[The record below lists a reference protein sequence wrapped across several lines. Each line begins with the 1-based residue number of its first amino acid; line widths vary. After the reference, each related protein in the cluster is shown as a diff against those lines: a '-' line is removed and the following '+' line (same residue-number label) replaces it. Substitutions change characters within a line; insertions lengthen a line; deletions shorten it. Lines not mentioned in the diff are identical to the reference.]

1 MSGRS
6 SAFVSLPAAYLVVTV
21 LDEWLVHVAWVKGEI
36 DVDNASVTSQ
46 TPYISFPARGHRR
59 VRFCLN
65 TIAARLDVTS
75 MSFVSFNNLP
85 NPSTNV
91 LAIKQ
96 QQPPPVVDLDVLQ
109 AASRVL
115 QEQLL
120 KDAQIIP
127 DYGEMFAYGAHLH
140 FHLVQFPV
148 FLRET
153 AGSSGQY
160 SVFPDDYRVPF
171 LKRKLAGIPEGLFQ
185 YFTGA

>member
-1 MSGRS
+1 
-6 SAFVSLPAAYLVVTV
+6 
-21 LDEWLVHVAWVKGEI
+21 
-36 DVDNASVTSQ
+36 
-46 TPYISFPARGHRR
+46 
-59 VRFCLN
+59 
-65 TIAARLDVTS
+65 
-75 MSFVSFNNLP
+75 MSFLSFNNLQ
-85 NPSTNV
+85 NPSANV

-127 DYGEMFAYGAHLH
+127 DHGEMFAYSAYPRP
-140 FHLVQFPV
+140 HLVEPPV
-148 FLRET
+148 FSCET

-171 LKRKLAGIPEGLFQ
+171 LKRKLAGVPEGLFQ
-185 YFTGA
+185 YFTGASSSCVARRSVLTPRLVANAISHMGLMPEIDRAWVTIDNKLFLWDYVEGCVQRPLHPIKHKN

>member
-1 MSGRS
+1 
-6 SAFVSLPAAYLVVTV
+6 
-21 LDEWLVHVAWVKGEI
+21 
-36 DVDNASVTSQ
+36 
-46 TPYISFPARGHRR
+46 
-59 VRFCLN
+59 
-65 TIAARLDVTS
+65 
-75 MSFVSFNNLP
+75 MSFVSFNNLQ

-91 LAIKQ
+91 LAVKQ
-96 QQPPPVVDLDVLQ
+96 QQPSPVVDLDVLQ

-127 DYGEMFAYGAHLH
+127 DHGEMFAYSPYPRLH
-140 FHLVQFPV
+140 FLEVPV
-148 FLRET
+148 FSCET

>member
-1 MSGRS
+1 
-6 SAFVSLPAAYLVVTV
+6 
-21 LDEWLVHVAWVKGEI
+21 
-36 DVDNASVTSQ
+36 
-46 TPYISFPARGHRR
+46 
-59 VRFCLN
+59 
-65 TIAARLDVTS
+65 

-85 NPSTNV
+85 SSSTNV
-91 LAIKQ
+91 LTIKQ

-109 AASRVL
+109 AATRVL

-127 DYGEMFAYGAHLH
+127 DYGEMFAYSAHLH
-140 FHLVQFPV
+140 LRLIQFPV
-148 FLRET
+148 FLRDT

-171 LKRKLAGIPEGLFQ
+171 LKRKLAGIPESLFQ

>member
-1 MSGRS
+1 MV
-6 SAFVSLPAAYLVVTV
+6 AV
-21 LDEWLVHVAWVKGEI
+21 LKVAWVKEK
-36 DVDNASVTSQ
+36 DVLTTRRSRAEFHIIRARGYPNASSLCA
-46 TPYISFPARGHRR
+46 PR
-59 VRFCLN
+59 
-65 TIAARLDVTS
+65 TIATRLKIPS
-75 MSFVSFNNLP
+75 MSFVSFNNIP
-85 NPSTNV
+85 NSSANV

-120 KDAQIIP
+120 KDTQIIP
-127 DYGEMFAYGAHLH
+127 DHGEMFAYSAYLH
-140 FHLVQFPV
+140 FHLVQPSFSLPT
-148 FLRET
+148 T

-185 YFTGA
+185 YFTGS

>member
-1 MSGRS
+1 
-6 SAFVSLPAAYLVVTV
+6 
-21 LDEWLVHVAWVKGEI
+21 
-36 DVDNASVTSQ
+36 
-46 TPYISFPARGHRR
+46 
-59 VRFCLN
+59 
-65 TIAARLDVTS
+65 

-85 NPSTNV
+85 SSSANV

-127 DYGEMFAYGAHLH
+127 DHGEMFAYSAYLHLH
-140 FHLVQFPV
+140 LVHFRV
-148 FLRET
+148 FLCKT